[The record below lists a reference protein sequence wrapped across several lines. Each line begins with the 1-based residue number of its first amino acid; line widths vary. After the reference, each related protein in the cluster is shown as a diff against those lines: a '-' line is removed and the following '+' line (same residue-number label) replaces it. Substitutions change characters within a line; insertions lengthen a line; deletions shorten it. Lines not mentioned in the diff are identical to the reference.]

1 MPILNNVKNRFLK
14 LTPKV
19 ASGLE
24 KEPCKED
31 FESIEDKCI
40 GEGTYGSVWKVR
52 HKITKEIFAIKVM
65 NKENIIRH
73 NMVEQINKEIEIM
86 YKLDHP
92 NIIKLYSHFEDDE
105 HFCLVMEYASKGQ
118 LFSLIKKHR
127 KLNQITAKQYLKEI
141 ISAIKYLHEKNPP
154 IIHRDIKPENILIDQ
169 DGKCKLADFGWA
181 SFDYGGKNRETYC
194 GTPEYLSPEMINQ
207 SGHNKSVDIWAIG
220 ILLFEMLTGRTPFNL
235 YGERNKLYN
244 SIKILNINWPD
255 DFPVLAKDLISKILC
270 INPEERLGLDEIIN
284 HQWFRDTPSLRPF
297 LNNIHYG
304 DKSKLKF
311 HLIES
316 NSEND
321 KNSNNIKE
329 CNLNKRKI
337 IIKIITN
344 NENSFKET
352 NINTQIKNTNN
363 IIGNGFY

>member
-1 MPILNNVKNRFLK
+1 MKNRLLK
-14 LTPKV
+14 LSPKV
-19 ASGLE
+19 ALGFE
-24 KEPCKED
+24 REPCKED
-31 FESIEDKCI
+31 FESFEDKCI

-52 HKITKEIFAIKVM
+52 HKITKEIYATKVM

-92 NIIKLYSHFEDDE
+92 NIIKLYSHFEDNE
-105 HFCLVMEYASKGQ
+105 HFCLIMEYASKGQ

-127 KLNQITAKQYLKEI
+127 KLNQIMAKQYLKEI

-154 IIHRDIKPENILIDQ
+154 IIHRDIKPENILIDY
-169 DGKCKLADFGWA
+169 DGNCKLADFGWA
-181 SFDYGGKNRETYC
+181 SFDYGEKIRDTYC
-194 GTPEYLSPEMINQ
+194 GTPEYLAPEMINQ

-235 YGERNKLYN
+235 YGDRNQLYN

-255 DFPVLAKDLISKILC
+255 DFPILAKDLIKKILC
-270 INPEERLGLDEIIN
+270 IDPDERLSLDEIIN

-297 LNNIHYG
+297 LNNMNYA
-304 DKSKLKF
+304 DKSKLKI
-311 HLIES
+311 HLLES

-329 CNLNKRKI
+329 WNLNKRKV
-337 IIKIITN
+337 IIKIIKN
-344 NENSFKET
+344 DENSFKET
-352 NINTQIKNTNN
+352 NINKQIKNNN
-363 IIGNGFY
+363 RNIENGFY